1 MHAFPFIST
10 DQQKRDHAGLRDI
23 CAACGH
29 PGTRLNPLELT
40 EWGSRVH
47 RRHLDDP
54 ASGLYGRQ
62 QSTNS

>member
-1 MHAFPFIST
+1 MHAFRFIST

-29 PGTRLNPLELT
+29 PGTQLNPLELDD
-40 EWGSRVH
+40 EGVRVH

-54 ASGLYGRQ
+54 NSGLYGRRQ
-62 QSTNS
+62 HTNP